1 MMMPFTSEEAVMNIR
16 VLSAAAACAALFLS
30 PANAAVTVFGSG
42 PAALCYQAAE
52 MGASPADYMTYC
64 DQALAGMLT
73 TDDRA
78 ATFINRGVLK
88 LSINDFDAAA
98 SDFQAGLAINASLGE
113 GYVDLGAVQIAH
125 HQFADAITNINKGL
139 KLGTKKPY
147 LAYYDRAMA
156 SEALGNLQ
164 AAYDDYRQALQLEPD
179 FTKASDEL
187 KRFKVVDK
195 PGGA

>member
-1 MMMPFTSEEAVMNIR
+1 MNIR
-16 VLSAAAACAALFLS
+16 VLSAAAACAVLLVL
-30 PANAAVTVFGSG
+30 PAHAAVTVFGSG
-42 PAALCYQAAE
+42 PAAICYQAAE
-52 MGASPADYMTYC
+52 NGASPSDYMTFC
-64 DQALAGMLT
+64 DQALAGMLSK
-73 TDDRA
+73 DDRA
-78 ATFINRGVLK
+78 ATLINRGVLR
-88 LSINDFDAAA
+88 LSVNDYNAAA
-98 SDFQAGLAINASLGE
+98 ADFESGLALNAALGE

-125 HQFADAITNINKGL
+125 HQYADAITNINKGL
-139 KLGTKKPY
+139 KLGTKKPH

-195 PGGA
+195 ADGA

>member
-1 MMMPFTSEEAVMNIR
+1 MNIR
-16 VLSAAAACAALFLS
+16 VLSAAAVCAAFFVT
-30 PANAAVTVFGSG
+30 PADAAVTVIGPG
-42 PAALCYQAAE
+42 PAAICYQAAE
-52 MGASPADYMTYC
+52 IGASPADYMTYC

-73 TDDRA
+73 NDDRA
-78 ATFINRGVLK
+78 ATFVNRGVLR
-88 LSINDFDAAA
+88 LSLNDFDAAA
-98 SDFQAGLAINASLGE
+98 ADFRSGLALNGSLGE

-125 HQFADAITNINKGL
+125 RQYAEAIADINKGL

-164 AAYDDYRQALQLEPD
+164 GAYDDYRQALQLEPD

-187 KRFKVVDK
+187 KRFKIVDK